1 MEGAEDF
8 FKVYAG
14 LPMEERNNVVAILDD
29 EPVSWNLAFSEIS
42 NNTFNG
48 EKILKIL
55 KTLEI
60 I

>member
-1 MEGAEDF
+1 MEGAENF

-14 LPMEERNNVVAILDD
+14 LPMEERNNVVAVLDN
-29 EPVSWNLAFSEIS
+29 EPINWNLAFDEIKNETS
-42 NNTFNG
+42 NGT
-48 EKILKIL
+48 EILKIL

>member
-14 LPMEERNNVVAILDD
+14 LPIEERSNVVAVLDN
-29 EPVSWNLAFSEIS
+29 EPISWNLAFGEIKNETS
-42 NNTFNG
+42 NG